1 MVWRLRER
9 KRPAC
14 LLKLKWRP
22 RRGARQERRKQILE
36 VEQGQADLN
45 RHFHLERVVS

>member
-9 KRPAC
+9 KRPAY

-22 RRGARQERRKQILE
+22 RRGARQERRNRFLEIEWRMGESNPISPIL
-36 VEQGQADLN
+36 
-45 RHFHLERVVS
+45 